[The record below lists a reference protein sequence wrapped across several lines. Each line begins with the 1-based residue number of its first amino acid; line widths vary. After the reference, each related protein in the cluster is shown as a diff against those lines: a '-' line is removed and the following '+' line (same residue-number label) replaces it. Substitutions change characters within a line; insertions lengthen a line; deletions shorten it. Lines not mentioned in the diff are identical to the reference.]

1 LFHALFRKW
10 DLAIVLN
17 TVSHSLTSD
26 ILAGLSGSRIVLG
39 SSVKPMEGTSG
50 NLFYHLLAP
59 YQPGV
64 RHQTDR
70 NLDIVRYIGADT
82 TDLSEMMFLSES
94 ECREGRSRL
103 VGIQEGSRSPLIA
116 MHLGAGKLKN
126 RWPPKRFAHV
136 ACELRDKCGATIVL
150 CWGPH
155 EHALATEFRQLVDF
169 EIVNVPPGTL
179 RTLAAIISQCD
190 LLICNDTGIMHLG
203 ASVGLPLVAIFGP
216 TDPVE
221 WKPVGENVV
230 AIRGDDETVDSVT
243 VESVLEGVLEL
254 IRKIRSFRKA

>member
-1 LFHALFRKW
+1 
-10 DLAIVLN
+10 
-17 TVSHSLTSD
+17 
-26 ILAGLSGSRIVLG
+26 
-39 SSVKPMEGTSG
+39 
-50 NLFYHLLAP
+50 
-59 YQPGV
+59 
-64 RHQTDR
+64 
-70 NLDIVRYIGADT
+70 
-82 TDLSEMMFLSES
+82 
-94 ECREGRSRL
+94 
-103 VGIQEGSRSPLIA
+103 
-116 MHLGAGKLKN
+116 
-126 RWPPKRFAHV
+126 
-136 ACELRDKCGATIVL
+136 VL